1 MFQVLKGSG
10 KVNLHVPAENLC
22 HTLDDWQGALYP
34 PGMTPVIVEKRQLF
48 PHFCFCLFQQLSV
61 SYLGLLEPSFGAKLL
76 RFLGAATLGAIL
88 GAATFGADL
97 LALSTQQ
104 PCNHPHS
111 VNGDSQLPKIYIS
124 GVFIK
129 QGGTGLSGIKIEAES
144 TLQLLRLCTKESA
157 QY

>member
-1 MFQVLKGSG
+1 
-10 KVNLHVPAENLC
+10 
-22 HTLDDWQGALYP
+22 
-34 PGMTPVIVEKRQLF
+34 MTPVIVQKRQLF
-48 PHFCFCLFQQLSV
+48 PLCCFCLFQQLSV

-76 RFLGAATLGAIL
+76 QFLGAATPGAIL

-124 GVFIK
+124 GVHK
-129 QGGTGLSGIKIEAES
+129 TGWYWTLWYKNRSGVYATIVATMYKRIR
-144 TLQLLRLCTKESA
+144 TLLEEVGPGE
-157 QY
+157 